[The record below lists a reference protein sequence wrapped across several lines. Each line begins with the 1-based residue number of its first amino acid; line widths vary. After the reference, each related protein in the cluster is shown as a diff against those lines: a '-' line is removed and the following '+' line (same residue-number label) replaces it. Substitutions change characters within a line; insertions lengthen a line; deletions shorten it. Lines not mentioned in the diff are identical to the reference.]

1 MKLRQFI
8 SIRRRNSLSSCL
20 NKKKGNGV
28 QWTSFKTCSMIWAQ
42 FPQSRVLVSSL
53 FCSTL
58 SLRVVK
64 AAVQVLVLEAGVVS
78 ALVALVRMAVLEC
91 LRQHRR
97 QREELGLFGSK
108 TKSTGKHVGFLER
121 ADEAYTK
128 AFATKNTAGLDTY
141 FTRACLTKM
150 LERIRMSERAYSG
163 LERYKHVT
171 WRVESNDGTSAVYV
185 KTVTYDNVK
194 ISKGIS
200 APVGSDYVERWTLVD
215 ENGKTKVS
223 QIRRSA

>member
-1 MKLRQFI
+1 
-8 SIRRRNSLSSCL
+8 
-20 NKKKGNGV
+20 
-28 QWTSFKTCSMIWAQ
+28 
-42 FPQSRVLVSSL
+42 
-53 FCSTL
+53 
-58 SLRVVK
+58 
-64 AAVQVLVLEAGVVS
+64 
-78 ALVALVRMAVLEC
+78 
-91 LRQHRR
+91 
-97 QREELGLFGSK
+97 
-108 TKSTGKHVGFLER
+108 
-121 ADEAYTK
+121 
-128 AFATKNTAGLDTY
+128 
-141 FTRACLTKM
+141 M